1 VNDLDQFGSTPL
13 ILAAQRDWA
22 QVVKELLQRD
32 VDPNHQNLFGST
44 ALRPGGSAGWM
55 TGSVGRL
62 PSVVTIIPWRMCWL
76 QAGGELK
83 RCPTCSTFKYPL

>member
-44 ALRPGGSAGWM
+44 ALRPGG
-55 TGSVGRL
+55 
-62 PSVVTIIPWRMCWL
+62 CWKNFWL
-76 QAGGELK
+76 MA
-83 RCPTCSTFKYPL
+83 